1 MDINAITN
9 SMGAGNTTQT
19 SEQEMGKEDF
29 LKLMVAQ
36 FQNQDPLE
44 PATNEDLVLQLAQFS
59 TLEGTTNMNNSM
71 EKFISN
77 ATISTASSLVGKEI
91 VYLDGGHTVVGKVS
105 KVNMNG
111 SDFTMTVDGF
121 NVQPSQ
127 LISVSEPQTQP

>member
-1 MDINAITN
+1 MDINAVTN
-9 SMGAGNTTQT
+9 GMATGTTTQGA
-19 SEQEMGKEDF
+19 EQEMGKEDF
-29 LKLMVAQ
+29 LKLMIAQ

-59 TLEGTTNMNNSM
+59 TLEGTTNMNTSM

-91 VYLDGGHTVVGKVS
+91 VYQDGAHTVVGVVN

-111 SDFTMTVDGF
+111 ADFTMTVDGF

-127 LISVSEPQTQP
+127 LISVSEQPTQP